1 MAERD
6 NTIVTDSTKNSSP
19 DYARE
24 VAETANS
31 LLEYALDGHRRGH
44 KVYESLKNLNEVKI
58 GRAHV

>member
-6 NTIVTDSTKNSSP
+6 NMIVMDPTKNGSP

-24 VAETANS
+24 VADTANS

-44 KVYESLKNLNEVKI
+44 KVYESLKNST
-58 GRAHV
+58 R